1 MKKLIFFWK
10 ELLASFW
17 FVPVLIIGLS
27 IVLSIGLVTIDSY
40 TNLSHDGWLRLF
52 FVNSADSAR
61 SILTTISGAMIGVAG
76 TVFSVT
82 LVALTLASS
91 QFGPRLIKNFMYV
104 RLNQVVLGSYI
115 STYLYCLLVLNAIK
129 DNDSYNFIPSISIS
143 VAIFAAMVNIILL
156 IIFIHQIA
164 ISIQADKV
172 ISDISDLITKQV
184 RTLFP
189 EKMGSELKDETVVDE
204 EAACS
209 SYGKKTSIKSS
220 KSGYLQYIDNE
231 ILMKIITQK
240 DTLIKLNHRPGSFL
254 VKDEEIVVLYSRK
267 ELEDEF
273 LENILEQFIIGKTKT
288 SQQDLEF
295 SIHQMVEIAA
305 RALSPGVNDPYT
317 AIACID
323 NLTATLCYLA
333 QTKLPS
339 KYRVDKD
346 NKLRVIADVLDF
358 EGVLDAAF
366 NQIRQFSG
374 GSTAVII
381 RLMEALKTILNIVKI
396 ESHKKAVIKHA
407 EMVYRQGKETIRE
420 EKDLQDLIERSD
432 KILKK

>member
-52 FVNSADSAR
+52 FVNSAASAR
-61 SILTTISGAMIGVAG
+61 SILATISGAMIGVAG

-82 LVALTLASS
+82 LVTLTLASS

-129 DNDSYNFIPSISIS
+129 DNDSYNFIPSISIL
-143 VAIFAAMVNIILL
+143 VAIFAAIVNIILL
-156 IIFIHQIA
+156 IIFIHRIA
-164 ISIQADKV
+164 VSIQADTV
-172 ISDISDLITKQV
+172 ISNISDLIAKKV
-184 RTLFP
+184 KSLFP
-189 EKMGSELKDETVVDE
+189 EKMGDELKDETAFDE
-204 EAACS
+204 EDAFSAYS
-209 SYGKKTSIKSS
+209 KKTSVKSS
-220 KSGYLQYIDNE
+220 KSGYFQYLDSETLME
-231 ILMKIITQK
+231 IVTEN
-240 DTLIKLNHRPGSFL
+240 DTIIKLNHRPGNFL
-254 VKDEEIVVLYSRK
+254 VEGEEIAVLYSKK

-273 LENILEQFIIGKTKT
+273 LENILKQFIFGKTKT
-288 SQQDLEF
+288 SQQDLEY
-295 SIHQMVEIAA
+295 SIHQMVEIAV

-317 AIACID
+317 AIACVD
-323 NLTATLCYLA
+323 NLTATLCYLSQA
-333 QTKLPS
+333 KFPS

-346 NKLRVIADVLDF
+346 AKLRVIANVLAF
-358 EGVLDAAF
+358 EGVLDGAF

-381 RLMEALKTILNIVKI
+381 RLMEALKTILNIVSV

-407 EMVYRQGKETIRE
+407 EMVCRQGKETIRE